1 MSITSCYD
9 ALATVLAT
17 ASSAKVKFT
26 KIPTNP
32 PQRFPALIVQW
43 TGSTP
48 AALSFQTAN
57 VRNARQRNHDF
68 NAILLIGVNGDTAN
82 EDVDARAKAELMIAG
97 IDANTSLSSACVEAT
112 ILQAS
117 PQVVT
122 WDNASLYG
130 VSVRVRVLEDV

>member
-43 TGSTP
+43 T
-48 AALSFQTAN
+48 
-57 VRNARQRNHDF
+57 
-68 NAILLIGVNGDTAN
+68 
-82 EDVDARAKAELMIAG
+82 
-97 IDANTSLSSACVEAT
+97 
-112 ILQAS
+112 
-117 PQVVT
+117 
-122 WDNASLYG
+122 
-130 VSVRVRVLEDV
+130 